1 MDIPDGVTY
10 IGDYA
15 FSGCSGLTAVDIP
28 DGVTTIGQ
36 FAFSS
41 CSGLTSIKVES
52 GNTKYD
58 SRDNCNA
65 IIETASNTLIQ
76 GCKNTTIPNSV
87 TSIGSYA
94 FYGCSSLTT
103 VSIPNSVTSIG
114 EGAFSGCN
122 NLEKLEIDC
131 TKIGDYWFMSITTL
145 KVIAFGNS
153 VKTIGN
159 NAFHNCSAL
168 TSVSISSSVTSI
180 GVEVFSYCSSL
191 TVITV
196 ASDNPKYDSRDNCN
210 AIIKTS
216 SNQLVLGCKNT
227 TIPNSVTSI
236 GYYAFSRCKGLTSV
250 IIPSSITSIGE
261 RAFYNCSDLTS
272 IHCLG
277 TTPPESSY
285 NSFSDNTCKTA
296 TLYVPSGS
304 YSAYKK
310 GYWGYF
316 KNIVEE

>member
-1 MDIPDGVTY
+1 M
-10 IGDYA
+10 
-15 FSGCSGLTAVDIP
+15 
-28 DGVTTIGQ
+28 
-36 FAFSS
+36 
-41 CSGLTSIKVES
+41 ES

-87 TSIGSYA
+87 TSIGNYA
-94 FYGCSSLTT
+94 FNGCSGLTSVDIPSSITSIGDLAFSGCSGLTT

-114 EGAFSGCN
+114 YRAFWGCN

-131 TKIGDYWFMSITTL
+131 TKIGDSWFMSITTL

-159 NAFHNCSAL
+159 YAFCNCSAL

-180 GVEVFSYCSSL
+180 GVEAFSYCSSL

-236 GYYAFSRCKGLTSV
+236 GQGAFKGCSGLTAVSIPNSV
-250 IIPSSITSIGE
+250 TSIGQG
-261 RAFYNCSDLTS
+261 AFYNCSGLTS

-285 NSFSDNTCKTA
+285 DSFSDNTYKTA